1 RACMSLALIVSTVSL
16 MPRSFWHCWVIGPFN
31 STSEAGTKS
40 AQRSQCTVFS
50 WANAGARPLA
60 RIAASP
66 PVAAAAQ
73 PPANW
78 THLRRV
84 ISLIG
89 IPLPNA
95 FAIDAAAVSLFQ
107 LAVIVGE
114 GDAERQAPSSA

>member
-1 RACMSLALIVSTVSL
+1 MSLALIVSTVSL

-40 AQRSQCTVFS
+40 AHRSQCTVFS

-66 PVAAAAQ
+66 PVPAAAAL
-73 PPANW
+73 PPDNW
-78 THLRRV
+78 TNLRRV

-89 IPLPNA
+89 LPLPNA
-95 FAIDAAAVSLFQ
+95 FATDAAAVSLSQ
-107 LAVIVGE
+107 LVVIVGE
-114 GDAERQAPSSA
+114 GGAERQAPPSR